1 MLEIDYFF
9 AKPYHS
15 WERGANENLNDLIRQ
30 YIPKSSS
37 FEDVTNEQIT
47 KVQEKINNRPRKIFN
62 LKSDNLMFNKNVAF
76 VT

>member
-15 WERGANENLNDLIRQ
+15 WERGVNENLNDLIRQ

-37 FEDVTNEQIT
+37 FEDITN
-47 KVQEKINNRPRKIFN
+47 
-62 LKSDNLMFNKNVAF
+62 
-76 VT
+76 